1 MVPRH
6 PLFIRINHWLH
17 ALAMLI
23 AIPAGFYIHYPSP
36 FFLMPGM
43 AAAHVLLDCAI
54 IVLAATWISRV
65 VYAVYSGHWREVLF
79 TPADLVKLPGLIAY
93 YLFLTRTHPYYG
105 KYNPGQKLLYTLWD
119 ILLIPLGISGLLLE
133 SPAVLADFRFVP
145 PLLKL
150 TAIRTAHYYLS
161 LFYAV
166 TLILHTYLA
175 LTENPEIMRSMF
187 VGYVRVRPG
196 SAGTGADG
204 SAPVAQPLDR
214 PAVLRALNEFL
225 ALERQ
230 QVAMY
235 GAQAAR
241 LRSGEI
247 SSGLTRLREV
257 EEGHVANLTALIEQY
272 GGTVGAL
279 PALAPAAGRLLA
291 QATRAA
297 GLLNL
302 LKIDAA
308 IERKAT
314 NDYQM
319 LLDRVSDPAL
329 RRVLRSN
336 QVDEEQHIYWLE
348 NAVRALLAGT
358 SPPTPERRRARVT
371 KADPRSG

>member
-1 MVPRH
+1 
-6 PLFIRINHWLH
+6 
-17 ALAMLI
+17 MLI

-36 FFLMPGM
+36 FTLMPSM

-54 IVLAATWISRV
+54 IVLVVTWIARTI
-65 VYAVYSGHWREVLF
+65 YNIYSGHWREVLF
-79 TPADLVKLPGLIAY
+79 TPADLVRLPGLIAY

-119 ILLIPLGISGLLLE
+119 VLLIPLGISGLLLE
-133 SPAVLADFRFVP
+133 NPAALANLRFVP

-150 TAIRTAHYYLS
+150 TEVRAFHYYLS

-166 TLILHTYLA
+166 TLALHIYLA
-175 LTENPEIMRSMF
+175 LTENPEVIRSMF
-187 VGYVRVRPG
+187 TGYLRVRPG
-196 SAGTGADG
+196 SAGTGPDG
-204 SAPVAQPLDR
+204 SAPLDQPLDR

-241 LRSGEI
+241 LHSGAI
-247 SSGLTRLREV
+247 SSGLMRLREV

-272 GGTVGAL
+272 GSRVGTL
-279 PALAPAAGRLLA
+279 PALAPPVGALLA
-291 QATRAA
+291 RATRAA
-297 GLLNL
+297 GVVNL

-329 RRVLRSN
+329 RRILRSN
-336 QVDEEQHIYWLE
+336 QIDEEQHIYWLE
-348 NAVRALLAGT
+348 NAVHALQTGAPPR
-358 SPPTPERRRARVT
+358 PPTGRRAR
-371 KADPRSG
+371 PRGAERRPD